1 MSGSSR
7 DRLPILGISLA
18 TTVVV
23 AMLGVPL
30 VIAIAIGAGLVAA
43 SALTALTSYVRW
55 SLLAVRARAELRD
68 PAGPLLGLL
77 VGAATIAAGG
87 SVLAALVAFVAVL
100 AVKVTAGMAL
110 RAPAARPRLP
120 AGSAAA
126 VWLDRAEGAVDAI
139 GRIGP
144 GGASPLA
151 ERFVET
157 HEGVRDT
164 LVLIHR
170 LAAQELVVSQVIA
183 GIDPRTTDELHR
195 LEDERAG
202 ASTAE
207 MREEIGRA
215 VEAVRDQIAAR
226 DRLVSTDRTLLARMR
241 TAALGLEGLVA
252 RLGEI
257 AVLAQGGA
265 NTTANARVSELADE
279 LEALRTGLTEADSL
293 ARAAVGMLGPT
304 NSAMEALK

>member
-1 MSGSSR
+1 MGDIGR
-7 DRLPILGISLA
+7 DRLPVLGISVA
-18 TTVVV
+18 TTFVV

-30 VIAIAIGAGLVAA
+30 FIAIAIGAGLVAA
-43 SALTALTSYVRW
+43 SALTALTFYVRW
-55 SLLAVRARAELRD
+55 SVLALRARAELRD

-87 SVLAALVAFVAVL
+87 SVIAAVVAFLAVLVA
-100 AVKVTAGMAL
+100 KVTAGMAL
-110 RAPAARPRLP
+110 RAPPARPRLP

-126 VWLDRAEGAVDAI
+126 AWLDRAKRAVDAI

-144 GGASPLA
+144 GGASGLA
-151 ERFVET
+151 ERFLQT
-157 HEGVRDT
+157 REGARDT
-164 LVLIHR
+164 LDLIHR
-170 LAAQELVVSQVIA
+170 LAAHEVVVSQVIA
-183 GIDPRTTDELHR
+183 GIDPRMTEELHR

-202 ASTAE
+202 ASTDA

-215 VEAVRDQIAAR
+215 VQAVRDQVEAR
-226 DRLVSTDRTLLARMR
+226 ERLVSTDRTLLARMR

-265 NTTANARVSELADE
+265 NATANARVSELADE
-279 LEALRTGLTEADSL
+279 LDALRAGLTEADSL
-293 ARAAVGMLGPT
+293 GRAAIHELGPT
-304 NSAMEALK
+304 NSAMEALR

>member
-1 MSGSSR
+1 MGGPAG
-7 DRLPILGISLA
+7 DRLLIVGISVA

-23 AMLGVPL
+23 ATLGVPL

-43 SALTALTSYVRW
+43 SALTTLTAYVRW
-55 SLLAVRARAELRD
+55 SVLAYRARAELRD
-68 PAGPLLGLL
+68 PAGALLGLV

-87 SVLAALVAFVAVL
+87 TVVAALAAFLAVL
-100 AVKVTAGMAL
+100 VVKVTAGMAL

-126 VWLDRAEGAVDAI
+126 GWLDRAEHAVDAI

-151 ERFVET
+151 ERFVQT
-157 HEGVRDT
+157 REGARDT

-170 LAAQELVVSQVIA
+170 LAAHELVVSQVIA
-183 GIDPRTTDELHR
+183 GIDPRTTDELRR

-202 ASTAE
+202 ASSAE
-207 MREEIGRA
+207 MKDEIGRA
-215 VEAVRDQIAAR
+215 VEAVRDQMAAR
-226 DRLVSTDRTLLARMR
+226 ERLISTDRTLLARMR

-265 NTTANARVSELADE
+265 NATANARVSELADE
-279 LEALRTGLTEADSL
+279 LEALRAGLTEADSL
-293 ARAAVGMLGPT
+293 ARATVHELGPT
-304 NSAMEALK
+304 NSAMEAQR

>member
-1 MSGSSR
+1 MGAFGG
-7 DRLPILGISLA
+7 DRLLILGISIA

-30 VIAIAIGAGLVAA
+30 AIAIAIGSGLLAA
-43 SALTALTSYVRW
+43 SALTALTAYVRW
-55 SLLAVRARAELRD
+55 SVLAYRARAELRD
-68 PAGPLLGLL
+68 PAGPILGLL

-87 SVLAALVAFVAVL
+87 SVLAAVVAFFAVL
-100 AVKVTAGMAL
+100 VVKVGAGMAL

-120 AGSAAA
+120 AGSEAAG
-126 VWLDRAEGAVDAI
+126 WLVRAERAVDAI

-151 ERFVET
+151 ERFVQT
-157 HEGVRDT
+157 REGARDT

-170 LAAQELVVSQVIA
+170 LATHELVVSQVVA
-183 GIDPRTTDELHR
+183 GIDPRTADELRR
-195 LEDERAG
+195 LEDERAV
-202 ASTAE
+202 ASTVE
-207 MREEIGRA
+207 MKEEIGRA

-226 DRLVSTDRTLLARMR
+226 DRLISTDRTLLARMR

-265 NTTANARVSELADE
+265 NATANARVSELADE
-279 LEALRTGLTEADSL
+279 LEALRAGLTEADSL
-293 ARAAVGMLGPT
+293 ARATVHELGPT
-304 NSAMEALK
+304 NSVMEAQR